1 MLEACRVAVQAKN
14 DELKVLVE
22 AAEKLEEELMTR
34 QRIAKQRKQ
43 AEAEQ
48 KRQDRVRIL
57 VQQQKRQQ

>member
-22 AAEKLEEELMTR
+22 AAEKLEAELLTR

-48 KRQDRVRIL
+48 KRQDRARIL
-57 VQQQKRQQ
+57 AQQQKRQQ